1 MTQAEIDKQIRNS
14 WVRGSRVEIYSR
26 GRKKWMRGLIT
37 RIFVDDEGEW
47 IEVRYG
53 KNLVKETPRESPDMR
68 PLRVRYKNR
77 FTFTVEL
84 VASTPLCDATG
95 QKKKKTFAIL

>member
-1 MTQAEIDKQIRNS
+1 MPLDDMTQDDIDKQIRNS
-14 WVRGSRVEIYSR
+14 WVRGSRVEIFSR

-47 IEVRYG
+47 LESRYG
-53 KNLVKETPRESPDMR
+53 KNLVKETTRDSPDIR

-77 FTFTVEL
+77 FKFTVQL
-84 VASTPLCDATG
+84 PSSSVTNS
-95 QKKKKTFAIL
+95 KKLF